1 MFDLTGRKALITG
14 STQGIGQAIAGC
26 LSRYGAQVF
35 VHGSRSLEKCVAA
48 AADIPGAVAV
58 SVDLSQADA
67 AKQLYELTGG
77 VDILVLN
84 ASVQFRKPWADI
96 TEEEFDMQM
105 TVNFKSS
112 LKLIQQ
118 YEPYMEAQG
127 KGRIVTVGSV
137 QEYKPHRDMAI
148 YAASKAAQE
157 NLVQNLAKQLAP
169 KGITVNNLVPGVFAT
184 PRNYQA
190 LSDEAYCKQV
200 LNGIPLGYAAEP
212 EDICGAALLL
222 CSDAGRY
229 ITGTNMIIDG
239 GMRL

>member
-1 MFDLTGRKALITG
+1 MQIDNPKRGFSYKVEGPLDLRLDPE
-14 STQGIGQAIAGC
+14 
-26 LSRYGAQVF
+26 
-35 VHGSRSLEKCVAA
+35 HGESAA
-48 AADIPGAVAV
+48 ERLG
-58 SVDLSQADA
+58 
-67 AKQLYELTGG
+67 
-77 VDILVLN
+77 N
-84 ASVQFRKPWADI
+84 I

-105 TVNFKSS
+105 TVNLKSS

-118 YEPYMEAQG
+118 YEPYMAARG

-239 GMRL
+239 GRRL